1 MTRRRNLTTVGVLA
15 ATTALLTSMFS
26 APAANATVS
35 LKNSVVTC
43 TVTSALPALTTTKQ
57 LNGAGTVDCTAAM
70 ATSVT
75 ITVQVVELDGTIID
89 QLGGVFF
96 TSSSKALTKGL
107 KTSWKVSTPVASCP
121 NADPEGKED
130 FYTVATI
137 SGGGQTVSER
147 LGKVDYWSC

>member
-15 ATTALLTSMFS
+15 TTTALLTSVFS
-26 APAANATVS
+26 GPTADATVS
-35 LKNSVVTC
+35 LKNSVLTC
-43 TVTSALPALTTTKQ
+43 SVTSALPSVNTTKQ
-57 LNGAGTVDCTAAM
+57 LGGYSTVDCTASM
-70 ATSVT
+70 STSVT
-75 ITVQVVELDGTIID
+75 VTVQVVELDGTIID
-89 QLGGVFF
+89 QLGGAFF

-107 KTSWKVSTPVASCP
+107 KTSWKVNTPVATCP

-147 LGKVDYWSC
+147 LGKLDYWSC